1 VSRRRLSS
9 ASSAAESA
17 ARIFGGGISR
27 HGASCGCQ
35 YCRQPKPAQ
44 KPHAPPAHSSPDREH
59 LLDVAAAAQHDS
71 WDLAGNRGL
80 IEAICRD
87 YVMLGAQAERD
98 ADTIDD
104 LKRRIADLTATAQE
118 ANRDA
123 AAALERERIAYRNAD
138 SGGAR

>member
-1 VSRRRLSS
+1 MIRRRLSS

-27 HGASCGCQ
+27 HGASCGCP

-44 KPHAPPAHSSPDREH
+44 NPHAPPAQSSPDREN

-71 WDLAGNRGL
+71 WDLAGDRCL

-87 YVMLGAQAERD
+87 YVTLGAQAERD
-98 ADTIDD
+98 ADTI
-104 LKRRIADLTATAQE
+104 ADLERRLAEVTAAAQE

-123 AAALERERIAYRNAD
+123 AAALERERIAYQSTAMETP
-138 SGGAR
+138 